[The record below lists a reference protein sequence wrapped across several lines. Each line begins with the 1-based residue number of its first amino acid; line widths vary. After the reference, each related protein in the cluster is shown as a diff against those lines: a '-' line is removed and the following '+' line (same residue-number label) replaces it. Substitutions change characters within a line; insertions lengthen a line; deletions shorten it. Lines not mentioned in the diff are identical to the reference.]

1 MVGAALMPINVASA
15 QQSASAATDLEE
27 VIVTA
32 RKRSEAIQ
40 QVPVSVSV
48 LSGGKI
54 EQLHATQL
62 ADYAGYI
69 PGLDLIGRGSAGTN
83 VVFMRGVFSG
93 SLTAGAATVGTYI
106 GDTPVSSSSPFGG
119 AFGSVDLFPY
129 DLERLEVLRGPQ
141 GTLYGSSA
149 MGGLLKYVLKSPNLN
164 EFEGRVGMEGF
175 DVAGGNGVGW
185 GARAGVNIPLIE
197 GKVAVRASYS
207 HVDNPGFIDN
217 ASTGRSNENSGDQ
230 SAGRIQLLWAP
241 SDDLSITLT
250 AVRETSDYNGN
261 DAVTVNRPSLQLT
274 FGDLQKF
281 HNTPEPA
288 SIETGYYAATINW
301 DLKFADLVSATSYSS
316 AENETATDGS
326 AFFLPVFGVNASFIN
341 SSDIDKWTQELRLIS
356 PIDEHVEWI
365 LGGFYTDEDATNSIV
380 GVPLD
385 PTTGDVFQP
394 FNPLLSSVS
403 PFTYEEYA
411 AFGELTF
418 HLTDAFDLAAG
429 LRWSAN
435 KQTQEQNNGGFLFN
449 PADPS
454 ATTQTLGDSSEDVL
468 TYMGS
473 ARYKLSSDVMFYAR
487 IATGYRAGGPNLAL
501 PGVPAS
507 FDSDEVTNYEIG
519 LKSQFLDKR
528 ALLDLTLFYI
538 DWSNVQ
544 VLVQPE
550 ILTYTD
556 NAGSATSQGLELT
569 SAISP
574 IDGLTF
580 GLNAAYTDAKL
591 TSTVPTLLAQDG
603 DRIPRIPEWSAS
615 FTADYEFPIG
625 ADLVGRFGGGYRYV
639 GERNAS
645 FESNPANFR
654 FPSRSLVDL
663 NASLAGKR
671 WTARLYARN
680 LTDEHAYLDQGNTG
694 PTTMQLQISR
704 PRMIGLSLD
713 VAF

>member
-1 MVGAALMPINVASA
+1 
-15 QQSASAATDLEE
+15 
-27 VIVTA
+27 
-32 RKRSEAIQ
+32 
-40 QVPVSVSV
+40 
-48 LSGGKI
+48 
-54 EQLHATQL
+54 
-62 ADYAGYI
+62 
-69 PGLDLIGRGSAGTN
+69 
-83 VVFMRGVFSG
+83 
-93 SLTAGAATVGTYI
+93 
-106 GDTPVSSSSPFGG
+106 
-119 AFGSVDLFPY
+119 
-129 DLERLEVLRGPQ
+129 
-141 GTLYGSSA
+141 
-149 MGGLLKYVLKSPNLN
+149 MGGLLKYVLRAPELN
-164 EFEGRVGMEGF
+164 KFEGRVGTDGF
-175 DVAGGNGVGW
+175 DIVGSNSFGW
-185 GARAGVNIPLIE
+185 GARAGVNVPLVE

-217 ASTGRSNENSGDQ
+217 ASTGRKNQNGGDQ
-230 SAGRIQLLWAP
+230 DAGRIQLLWAP
-241 SDDLSITLT
+241 IDDISVTLT
-250 AVRETSDYNGN
+250 AVHETSDYEGN
-261 DAVTVNRPSLQLT
+261 DAVTVNRPSLQLA
-274 FGDLQKF
+274 FGDLQKY
-281 HNTPEPA
+281 HNTQEPT
-288 SIETGYYAATINW
+288 SMETGYYAATIDWN
-301 DLKFADLVSATSYSS
+301 LGFANLVSATSYSN
-316 AENETATDGS
+316 AENTVAVDGS
-326 AFFLPVFGVNASFIN
+326 AFFLPVFGVNASFIG
-341 SSDIDKWTQELRLIS
+341 SSDINKWTQELRLTS
-356 PIDEHVEWI
+356 PAGEHVDWM
-365 LGGFYTDEDATNSIV
+365 LGGFYTDEDATISNV

-429 LRWSAN
+429 LRWSTN
-435 KQTQEQNNGGFLFN
+435 KQTQEQNNSGFLFN
-449 PADPS
+449 PGDPS

-473 ARYKLSSDVMFYAR
+473 ARYKLSSDAMVYAR

-501 PGVPAS
+501 PGVPTS

-519 LKSQFLDKR
+519 VKSEFLDKR

-556 NAGSATSQGLELT
+556 NAGSAISKGVELT

-574 IDGLTF
+574 VDGLTF

-591 TSTVPTLLAQDG
+591 TATVPRLIAQDG

-615 FTADYEFPIG
+615 FTADYEFPVG
-625 ADLVGRFGGGYRYV
+625 STLVGRIGGGYRYV

-663 NASLAGKR
+663 NASLSGTR
-671 WTARLYARN
+671 WTTRLYVRN
-680 LTDEHAYLDQGNTG
+680 LTDTHAYLDQGNTG
-694 PTTMQLQISR
+694 PTTMQLQINR
-704 PRMIGLSLD
+704 PRVIGLSVDLE
-713 VAF
+713 F